1 MPLVQWLRV
10 DRYPTYIH
18 TGNPRVDSN
27 FSPRASK
34 GDLGGWTLLI
44 FSPTFK
50 AKNQAPGSS
59 PKGLSEICLF
69 ESPKMTNFLSEI
81 AYLTAPRGEIFE
93 NPVRKLPI

>member
-1 MPLVQWLRV
+1 MSRKEAHTS
-10 DRYPTYIH
+10 RYDCKLQM
-18 TGNPRVDSN
+18 NMVEVDSEQGAL
-27 FSPRASK
+27 P
-34 GDLGGWTLLI
+34 LGAYRLQ
-44 FSPTFK
+44 
-50 AKNQAPGSS
+50 QALGSS